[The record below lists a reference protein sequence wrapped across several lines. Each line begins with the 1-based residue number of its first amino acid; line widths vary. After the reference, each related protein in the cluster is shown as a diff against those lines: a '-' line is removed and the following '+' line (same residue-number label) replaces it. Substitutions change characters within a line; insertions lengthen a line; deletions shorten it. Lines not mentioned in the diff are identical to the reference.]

1 MGRIIATGILLLFGL
16 EAEAAAAVLPSG
28 FSESLVANGISSPT
42 AMAFAPDGRLFVCQQ
57 DGTLRVIKEGTL
69 LPAPFVSLTV
79 NASGERGL
87 LGVAFD
93 PNFAMNHFVYV
104 YYTAT
109 TPTIHN
115 RVSRFT
121 ANGDVAVPGSET
133 IILELETL
141 TSATNHN
148 GGALHFDTDGTLLIA
163 VGDNAN
169 GANSQTLENR
179 KGKMLRIDA
188 DGSIPTNNPFY
199 LQATGVNRSI
209 WALGL
214 RNPFTFDIRNGR
226 MFINDVGQNTYEEIN
241 DGIAGS
247 NYGWPNSEGP
257 TTNPE
262 HRAPL
267 FYYDHSTGG
276 CAITGGAIYA
286 PDTGQFPASYL
297 GKYFF
302 ADYCAGWIR
311 VFDPSAGTA
320 SGFATGIS
328 APVDLKV
335 GPEGSLYYIAR
346 GTAAVWKIS
355 YTANQAPQITGH
367 PASQTV
373 AAGQSVTFALAAT
386 GSQPLAYQWQR
397 NGADISGATST
408 SYTIAAVTL
417 ADNGARFRAR
427 VTNSFG
433 TAISNEAMLTVT
445 SGGNSP
451 PAATITQP
459 ATGTLYT
466 AGMTISY
473 AGTGTDAEDGTL
485 PPSAFRWQIDFHH
498 DTHTHPFM
506 PPTSGAT
513 GGSFTIPRSGETSA
527 NVWYRIILTV
537 TDTTGRSTTTFRDVK
552 PRTVS
557 ITLTAQQAG
566 LQLTL
571 DGQPVVAPYTFV
583 GVVGMFRT
591 IGASSP
597 QTLNGVNYTF
607 RSWSDGG
614 SQTHQITTPASAT
627 TFTARYQRRKR

>member
-1 MGRIIATGILLLFGL
+1 MRRSIATGILLLFGL
-16 EAEAAAAVLPSG
+16 VAEPAAAVLPSG
-28 FSESLVANGISSPT
+28 FSESLVASGISNPT

-57 DGTLRVIKEGTL
+57 GGQLRVIKDGTL

-93 PNFAMNHFVYV
+93 PNFAVNHFVYV

-109 TPTIHN
+109 TPAIHN

-141 TSATNHN
+141 SSATNHN
-148 GGALHFDTDGTLLIA
+148 GGALHFDADGTLLIA

-169 GANSQTLENR
+169 GANSQTLANR
-179 KGKMLRIDA
+179 KGKMLRINA
-188 DGSIPTNNPFY
+188 NGSIPTNNPFY

-247 NYGWPNSEGP
+247 NYGWPESEGP

-267 FYYDHSTGG
+267 FHYDHSAGG
-276 CAITGGAIYA
+276 CAITGGAFYV
-286 PDTGQFPASYL
+286 PDVGQFPGTYL

-346 GTAAVWKIS
+346 GTGAVWKIS
-355 YTANQAPQITGH
+355 YTASQAPQITAASCEPDRDRGSVGH
-367 PASQTV
+367 LHRGRDRVSTV
-373 AAGQSVTFALAAT
+373 VVSLAAEQSRHSRRHLDQLHHCRGHARRRWRDVPRGGDESFWYCHQQRGAAGRDAGREFAAGGHHHAARDRHAVH
-386 GSQPLAYQWQR
+386 GRHDDQLRGNRHRQPGR
-397 NGADISGATST
+397 H
-408 SYTIAAVTL
+408 AAAERVHL
-417 ADNGARFRAR
+417 ADRFPSRHPHASVHAARRVARRAGASRFRGPAR
-427 VTNSFG
+427 RLQTSG
-433 TAISNEAMLTVT
+433 TA
-445 SGGNSP
+445 
-451 PAATITQP
+451 
-459 ATGTLYT
+459 
-466 AGMTISY
+466 
-473 AGTGTDAEDGTL
+473 
-485 PPSAFRWQIDFHH
+485 
-498 DTHTHPFM
+498 
-506 PPTSGAT
+506 
-513 GGSFTIPRSGETSA
+513 SF
-527 NVWYRIILTV
+527 
-537 TDTTGRSTTTFRDVK
+537 
-552 PRTVS
+552 
-557 ITLTAQQAG
+557 
-566 LQLTL
+566 
-571 DGQPVVAPYTFV
+571 
-583 GVVGMFRT
+583 
-591 IGASSP
+591 
-597 QTLNGVNYTF
+597 
-607 RSWSDGG
+607 
-614 SQTHQITTPASAT
+614 
-627 TFTARYQRRKR
+627 